1 MPTRRNNVGDLPR
14 PVQRNAALV
23 EEAAAASQSL
33 EDQGRTATADHGDSR
48 PAGPPPAGSAGS
60 AG

>member
-1 MPTRRNNVGDLPR
+1 MLTRRNNVGDLPR
-14 PVQRNAALV
+14 PAQRNAAVV

-33 EDQGRTATADHGDSR
+33 EDQGRATTADRGDSR

-60 AG
+60 AS